1 MPIERTK
8 DVCRGRPL
16 CLPGEVSVLTKTTS
30 HIVLIFLT
38 LTLSFC
44 AASGQDK
51 PLKKFHWGVTS
62 LSASQW
68 IPWIAKEA
76 KLYEKYGLEAE
87 LVLLRGSGQS
97 AQAIIGNS
105 ILGAPCTLTTVMS
118 ADLSGADLVTVAHTV
133 SGVQSKLLVRPEVK
147 KPEDLRGKKVAVSG
161 FGSLGDFLER
171 YIMKKYGI
179 EPGRDVVMLSIGTQ
193 PDRIQA
199 LINGVVDAADLSY
212 PADVQAERKGFK
224 VLWDAKQEVSYPS
237 MSIVTRRKW
246 VAEDRDTVMRMVKA
260 HVEGIHYLKAN
271 KEFSMKVLS
280 KYLKTTDRELLEG
293 SYEIYRKDFI
303 SVPYPITQGLQPT
316 YEYVAAQRP
325 DVWNQKPEA
334 FMDSS
339 FIAELEK
346 SGFIKALAQSAR

>member
-1 MPIERTK
+1 MKTQK
-8 DVCRGRPL
+8 L
-16 CLPGEVSVLTKTTS
+16 FCL
-30 HIVLIFLT
+30 IVLLFLLIFG
-38 LTLSFC
+38 S
-44 AASGQDK
+44 AGAQDK
-51 PLKKFHWGVTS
+51 PLKKFRWGVTS

-133 SGVQSKLLVRPEVK
+133 AGVQSKLLVRPEIK
-147 KPEDLRGKKVAVSG
+147 KPEDLRGKRIAVSG

-171 YIMKKYGI
+171 YSLKKHGL
-179 EPGRDVVMLSIGTQ
+179 EPTRDVIMLSVGTQ

-212 PADVQAERKGFK
+212 PADVQAERKGYK
-224 VLWDAKQEVSYPS
+224 VLWDAKQEVAYPS
-237 MSIVTRRKW
+237 MSVVTRRKS
-246 VAEDRDTVMRMVKA
+246 VTEDRDTVMRMVKA
-260 HVEGIHYLKAN
+260 HVEGIHLLKNN
-271 KEFSMKVLS
+271 KEFAMKVLG
-280 KYLKTTDRELLEG
+280 KYLKTNDRDLLEG

-325 DVWNQKPEA
+325 EIWSQKPEA

-339 FIAELEK
+339 FIAELDK
-346 SGFIKALAQSAR
+346 SGFIKNLSR

>member
-1 MPIERTK
+1 MCPPPEANTPMK
-8 DVCRGRPL
+8 LEKVFCFAFLFLSLSL
-16 CLPGEVSVLTKTTS
+16 CTVS
-30 HIVLIFLT
+30 
-38 LTLSFC
+38 
-44 AASGQDK
+44 AQDK
-51 PLKKFHWGVTS
+51 ALKKFRWGVTS

-133 SGVQSKLLVRPEVK
+133 AGVQSKLLVRSEIK
-147 KPEDLRGKKVAVSG
+147 KPEDLRGKRVAVSG

-171 YIMKKYGI
+171 YILKKYGL
-179 EPGRDVVMLSIGTQ
+179 EPGRDVIMLSIGTQ

-212 PADVQAERKGFK
+212 PADVQAERKGYK
-224 VLWDAKQEVSYPS
+224 VLWDAKQEVAYPS
-237 MSIVTRRKW
+237 MSVVTRRKW
-246 VAEDRDTVMRMVKA
+246 VVEDRDMVMRMVKA
-260 HVEGIHYLKAN
+260 HVEGIHLLKTN
-271 KEFSMKVLS
+271 KEFALRVLG
-280 KYLKTTDRELLEG
+280 KYLKTNDRELLEG

-325 DVWNQKPEA
+325 EIWNQKPDA
-334 FMDSS
+334 FMDPS
-339 FIAELEK
+339 FIAELDK
-346 SGFIKALAQSAR
+346 SDFIKNLSR